1 MTAATT
7 RWVKLSRRFGTD
19 GNPLR
24 RPADKIEAWLTP
36 VAIAVFLALCPVV
49 AIGMSAWVHADNAA
63 AQRAAHSWRSVKA
76 VLLQAAPG
84 PAESDDGANA
94 WTVWV
99 EARWSVGGLHGL
111 QEKGSVPVPAGS
123 PKGSTQTVLLN
134 RTGAVQVPPAPASQ
148 VAALADTATGAGL
161 SVLAVLMV
169 GLTCVIRH
177 VLDRRRIA
185 LWESAWL
192 TVGPRWSHRS

>member
-7 RWVKLSRRFGTD
+7 KWVNLSRRLGMD

-63 AQRAAHSWRSVKA
+63 AQRAARSWHPVKA

-84 PAESDDGANA
+84 PAETDSGANT
-94 WTVWV
+94 WTDWV
-99 EARWSVGGLHGL
+99 EARWSAGGL
-111 QEKGSVPVPAGS
+111 QKKGSVPVPAGS

-134 RTGAVQVPPAPASQ
+134 RAGAVQLPPAPASQ

-169 GLTCVIRH
+169 GLTCVIRG

-192 TVGPRWSHRS
+192 TVGPRWSHLS